1 MDKLDE
7 LLATARTAYARG
19 DWLGAHRQF
28 LQAQEMS
35 ELATG
40 DLDLLGS
47 AAWWLGRVRESLRV
61 SEEVYNRFQ
70 AEGDAAGAAMKAL
83 NLGLLWFIRGDLI
96 IASGWVNRA
105 RRLLQEQPEGSA
117 HGYLLY
123 LDAAL
128 RFPDLGPARESVA
141 KLQDLSRRLRDPAL
155 SSFGLVLAGLADL
168 RSGGTASGFAQLDEA
183 MLPVLAGQLPPEWAG
198 EIYCTVIHACHELA
212 DLHRMR
218 AWTQATEQWCE
229 QFPSEVVYSGICRI
243 HRLQLL
249 SVEGGWE
256 AAERAIEQGG
266 AELEGRN
273 NWVAGEAFYQVG
285 EIRRLRGDS
294 SGAKEAYARARGLGT
309 EPQPGESLLQH
320 AAGKSSA
327 AWTGLCAALAGRD
340 RLACAR
346 LLMSGV
352 EIALALGHR
361 EEAERLCGQLEE
373 TAAEFATAGFR
384 AWAGQ
389 ARAAVLIAESR
400 HAEALPVLQASAQE
414 YRGLRARYELARVYE
429 QLAQAHRGLG
439 LSGAAAADSA
449 AALAIY
455 RELGAL
461 PDVQRLD
468 GGGLPGGLT
477 EREADVL
484 ALTAAGAS
492 NKDTAEALFISQK
505 TVGRHLANIF
515 AKIGVSSRT
524 AAAAWAHEHGLQPR
538 R

>member
-1 MDKLDE
+1 
-7 LLATARTAYARG
+7 
-19 DWLGAHRQF
+19 
-28 LQAQEMS
+28 
-35 ELATG
+35 
-40 DLDLLGS
+40 
-47 AAWWLGRVRESLRV
+47 
-61 SEEVYNRFQ
+61 
-70 AEGDAAGAAMKAL
+70 
-83 NLGLLWFIRGDLI
+83 
-96 IASGWVNRA
+96 
-105 RRLLQEQPEGSA
+105 
-117 HGYLLY
+117 
-123 LDAAL
+123 
-128 RFPDLGPARESVA
+128 
-141 KLQDLSRRLRDPAL
+141 
-155 SSFGLVLAGLADL
+155 
-168 RSGGTASGFAQLDEA
+168 
-183 MLPVLAGQLPPEWAG
+183 
-198 EIYCTVIHACHELA
+198 
-212 DLHRMR
+212 
-218 AWTQATEQWCE
+218 
-229 QFPSEVVYSGICRI
+229 
-243 HRLQLL
+243 
-249 SVEGGWE
+249 
-256 AAERAIEQGG
+256 
-266 AELEGRN
+266 
-273 NWVAGEAFYQVG
+273 
-285 EIRRLRGDS
+285 
-294 SGAKEAYARARGLGT
+294 
-309 EPQPGESLLQH
+309 
-320 AAGKSSA
+320 
-327 AWTGLCAALAGRD
+327 
-340 RLACAR
+340 
-346 LLMSGV
+346 MSGV

-449 AALAIY
+449 TALAIY